1 MGVSSSNRPQIQKM
15 GTLQKFKLLATQ
27 CGVAQSPTRSPR
39 TSPLIQ
45 FRRRKPT
52 LLMLLT
58 RSSSRRRDP
67 PVPMQLPEKIPPQRN
82 SLKDL
87 FVSSPPFELNDG
99 RKAES
104 ERDKRVES
112 GSLLV
117 VGKEIGGVGPGS
129 PRPAWTGFRYKS
141 LLRRAW
147 RPVLVTIPE

>member
-39 TSPLIQ
+39 TSPLIR

-58 RSSSRRRDP
+58 RSSSRRREP
-67 PVPMQLPEKIPPQRN
+67 PVPMPLSEKIPPQRN

-87 FVSSPPFELNDG
+87 FVTKMVE
-99 RKAES
+99 ES
-104 ERDKRVES
+104 RGQSLSGAGHWGSWEGNS
-112 GSLLV
+112 LIGHGSL
-117 VGKEIGGVGPGS
+117 
-129 PRPAWTGFRYKS
+129 
-141 LLRRAW
+141 
-147 RPVLVTIPE
+147 

>member
-27 CGVAQSPTRSPR
+27 YGVAQSPTRSPG
-39 TSPLIQ
+39 TSPFIR

-67 PVPMQLPEKIPPQRN
+67 PVPMPQSEKTPPQWN

-87 FVSSPPFELNDG
+87 FVTKMIEESRGQSLSGGGHWGSWEGNSLIG
-99 RKAES
+99 R
-104 ERDKRVES
+104 
-112 GSLLV
+112 GSL
-117 VGKEIGGVGPGS
+117 
-129 PRPAWTGFRYKS
+129 
-141 LLRRAW
+141 
-147 RPVLVTIPE
+147 

>member
-39 TSPLIQ
+39 SSPLIQ
-45 FRRRKPT
+45 LPRRKPT

-67 PVPMQLPEKIPPQRN
+67 PVPMPLPEELPVQRN

-104 ERDKRVES
+104 ERDKRAEF
-112 GSLLV
+112 GSLRA
-117 VGKEIGGVGPGS
+117 VGKEIGGFGPGS

-141 LLRRAW
+141 LMRRAW